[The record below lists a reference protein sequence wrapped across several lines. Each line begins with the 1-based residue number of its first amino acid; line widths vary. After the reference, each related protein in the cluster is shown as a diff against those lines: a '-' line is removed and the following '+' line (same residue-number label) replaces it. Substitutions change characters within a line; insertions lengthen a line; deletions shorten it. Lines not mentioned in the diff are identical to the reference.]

1 MTTITSE
8 ALDLQ
13 ALLAAVSDRS
23 HGGQASFVG
32 TVRDLHDGREVLAV
46 TYEAFEPLAGKVL
59 AEIALEAGRRH
70 GAKVAAAHRLGK
82 LAVGQAS
89 VVVAASAVH
98 RTEAFAACREVIEE
112 IKKRLP
118 VWKKEHYVD
127 GESSW
132 LSGCALSAI
141 PA

>member
-1 MTTITSE
+1 MIEVTDRPLELS
-8 ALDLQ
+8 ALFE
-13 ALLAAVSDRS
+13 AVSDPA

-32 TVRDLHDGREVLAV
+32 TVRDHHEGHDVLAV
-46 TYEAFEPLAGKVL
+46 TYEAFEPLAKKVL

-89 VVVAASAVH
+89 VAVAASAVH
-98 RTEAFAACREVIEE
+98 RAEAFAACREVIEE

-127 GESSW
+127 GDSAW
-132 LSGCALSAI
+132 LSGCALHAT

>member
-1 MTTITSE
+1 MTSIASE
-8 ALDLQ
+8 PLDLQ
-13 ALLAAVSDRS
+13 ALFAAVSDPA
-23 HGGQASFVG
+23 HGGQASFIG
-32 TVRDLHDGREVLAV
+32 TVRDLHEGRKVLAV
-46 TYEAFEPLAGKVL
+46 TYEAFEPLAKKVL

-70 GAKVAAAHRLGK
+70 GAKVAAAHRLGQ
-82 LAVGQAS
+82 LTVGQAS
-89 VVVAASAVH
+89 VAVAASAVH
-98 RTEAFAACREVIEE
+98 RAEAFAACREVIEE

-132 LSGCALSAI
+132 LSGCALSAT

>member
-1 MTTITSE
+1 MTSIAPE
-8 ALDLQ
+8 PLDLQ
-13 ALLAAVSDRS
+13 ALFAAVGDPA
-23 HGGQASFVG
+23 HGGQASFIG
-32 TVRDLHDGREVLAV
+32 TVRDLHESRKVLAV
-46 TYEAFEPLAGKVL
+46 TYEAFEPLAKKVL

-82 LAVGQAS
+82 LFVGEAS
-89 VVVAASAVH
+89 VAVAASAVH
-98 RTEAFAACREVIEE
+98 RAEAFAACREVIEE

-132 LSGCALSAI
+132 LSGCALSAT